1 MSVQVILADDHEIMR
16 EGLRLILSRVPNVQ
30 VVGEARDGREV
41 LELAR
46 RLNPQIVIMD
56 VGMPELNGIDASRQ
70 LLADQPGIKVIALS
84 ALADRRYVLGMLEA
98 GACGY
103 VVKSAAGDELVKAIQ
118 CAIGGRKFISPEVA
132 GSLVDAYTHREFP
145 AAGGTSLSPR
155 EREILQQLAEG
166 KTSKEIG
173 VSFSIS
179 TRTVETHRRN
189 IMQKLGVHNLA
200 DLTRYAIREGLVQA
214 DR

>member
-1 MSVQVILADDHEIMR
+1 MSIRVILADDHEIMR
-16 EGLRLILSRVPNVQ
+16 EGLRLILSRVPDVQ
-30 VVGEARDGREV
+30 VVGEASDGRDV
-41 LELAR
+41 LEMAR

-56 VGMPELNGIDASRQ
+56 VGMPQLNGIDATRQ
-70 LLADQPGIKVIALS
+70 LLADIPDVKVIALS

-103 VVKSAAGDELVKAIQ
+103 VVKAAAGDELVKALQ
-118 CAIGGRKFISPEVA
+118 AASQGKKFISPEVA
-132 GSLVDAYTHREFP
+132 GSLVDAYTHREFS
-145 AAGGTSLSPR
+145 GGGSLSQR

-173 VSFSIS
+173 LALTIS

-189 IMQKLGVHNLA
+189 IMQKLNVHNLA
-200 DLTRYAIREGLVQA
+200 DLTRYAIREGLVQVN
-214 DR
+214 